1 MDLIY
6 RSLSGFAGRSDSA
19 RAPYTARTRQHS
31 SYITGMT
38 QTIRIAT
45 RKSPLAMWQ
54 AEHVRARLAAAH
66 NDLKIILVPM
76 TTKGDQWLE
85 MPLSRIGGKNL
96 FVKELERA
104 LIDGSADI
112 AVHSMKDVA
121 AELPEGLG
129 IVTVLEREN
138 PSDALVAGAGDNSIN
153 GVDDLPEGARIGT
166 CSLRRRSQLLAVR
179 PDLQIGML
187 RGNVNTRLAQLDAG
201 DHDAIVLAA
210 AGLQRLEF
218 DDRINAQLPHTISLP
233 AIGQGIIGI
242 EARSDDQETQSLLS
256 ALHDAP
262 AARRLTAERAVSRTL
277 NGGCSAPIAGHAT
290 LEADQLQITARV
302 IDLNGKVPLEHSATT
317 QLCAANAGDDSQA
330 LAAADTLGCE
340 VANALLAQ
348 GAQALLDEAAA
359 LVAQGA

>member
-1 MDLIY
+1 
-6 RSLSGFAGRSDSA
+6 
-19 RAPYTARTRQHS
+19 
-31 SYITGMT
+31 
-38 QTIRIAT
+38 
-45 RKSPLAMWQ
+45 MWQ
-54 AEHVRARLAAAH
+54 AEHVRARLAAVH
-66 NDLKIILVPM
+66 SDLKIILVPM

-210 AGLQRLEF
+210 A
-218 DDRINAQLPHTISLP
+218 
-233 AIGQGIIGI
+233 
-242 EARSDDQETQSLLS
+242 
-256 ALHDAP
+256 
-262 AARRLTAERAVSRTL
+262 
-277 NGGCSAPIAGHAT
+277 
-290 LEADQLQITARV
+290 
-302 IDLNGKVPLEHSATT
+302 
-317 QLCAANAGDDSQA
+317 
-330 LAAADTLGCE
+330 
-340 VANALLAQ
+340 Q